1 MLPPN
6 DTAPENVTKS
16 FWTAP
21 WAVSVTV
28 IVASPLL
35 AEKVTSPADV
45 VDLIGV
51 ISLKDPPD
59 SM

>member
-6 DTAPENVTKS
+6 VAAPLKVTKS
-16 FWTAP
+16 FCTAP
-21 WAVSVTV
+21 CDVSDTV
-28 IVASPLL
+28 KVASPLL

-51 ISLKDPPD
+51 TSLNTVPV
-59 SM
+59 SI